1 MKIQCLKYMGGADS
15 LTARFLQSD
24 DGMRIACL
32 GGGPGGLY
40 FAISMKLRD
49 PDVDVVV
56 YERNRPD
63 DTFGWGVVLSD
74 QTLGNLAGNDP
85 ASAATI
91 REHFAYW
98 DDVAI
103 VLGGER
109 VVSGGHGFCG
119 IGRMRLLL
127 ILQAR
132 ARELGVD
139 LRFATEVGG
148 VEELRA
154 DHDVVVACDG
164 LNSRT
169 RTTYES
175 VFRPL
180 TDVRACRFTW
190 LGTTQKF
197 DDAFTF
203 IFERTEHGWVWVHAY
218 QFDDSTATFIVEC
231 SEATYAAFGFDRMSQ
246 QQSIEVC
253 QAIFRDHLGGHPLMT
268 NAGHVRG
275 SAWINFPRVI
285 CERWSH
291 GNVVLLG
298 DAAATAHFSIGSGT
312 KLALESAISL
322 AELLHTEASLEAAF
336 ARYES
341 DRRAQVLRI
350 QSAALNSLEWFE
362 NIERYLDFDPV
373 QLNYAQL
380 TRSQRIGHENL
391 RLRDPDW
398 LREAEAW
405 FQAQAGAAEDA
416 PVRAPM
422 FAPLALGGVTLVNR
436 VAVAPVSQYRAH
448 EGRAGDWH
456 LVHYA
461 ERCKGGAGL
470 VVTEALAVLP
480 EGRETP
486 RDAGLWDD
494 GQVETWRRVVDF
506 AHAES
511 EALVCA
517 QLGHAGPRGAVE
529 APDGDGRRVA
539 LSDGWPLAAASA
551 VAWGER
557 FAVPGALDEPGMRA
571 IASRFADAACR
582 ARAAGFDMVE
592 LHAGAG
598 TLLASFLS
606 PATNRRDD
614 AYGGSAAN
622 RLRFPL
628 AVVEAVRAVWS
639 GPLALRYTAEDW
651 LGSEGLSA
659 ADAVGHARAF
669 DAAGIDLHVIV
680 TGETLA
686 SSRPAYGRMYQVPMS
701 DRVRNEAHVRTMAVG
716 EIHEADHANSILLAG
731 RADLVGLAR
740 PHLVD
745 PYWTNRQAAA
755 IGDAR
760 QRWPAPYVPGAAQL
774 ARLAGRGAA

>member
-1 MKIQCLKYMGGADS
+1 
-15 LTARFLQSD
+15 
-24 DGMRIACL
+24 MRIACL

-49 PDVDVVV
+49 PDADVVV

-74 QTLGNLAGNDP
+74 QTLGNLAANDP
-85 ASAATI
+85 DSAAAI
-91 REHFAYW
+91 RERFAYW
-98 DDVAI
+98 DDVAV
-103 VLGGER
+103 VLGGRR

-127 ILQAR
+127 ILQGR

-139 LRFATEVGG
+139 LRFATEV
-148 VEELRA
+148 EDLERLKRE
-154 DHDVVVACDG
+154 HDVVVACDG

-169 RTTYES
+169 RAAHEDA
-175 VFRPL
+175 FRPL

-203 IFERTEHGWVWVHAY
+203 IFERTEHGWVWAHAY
-218 QFDDSTATFIVEC
+218 QFDDATATFIVEC
-231 SEATYAAFGFDRMSQ
+231 SEATYAAFGFERMSQ
-246 QQSIEVC
+246 RQSIEAC
-253 QAIFRDHLGGHPLMT
+253 REIFRDHLGGHPLMT
-268 NAGHVRG
+268 NAAHVRG

-291 GNVVLLG
+291 ANVVLLG

-312 KLALESAISL
+312 KLALESAICL
-322 AELLHTEASLEAAF
+322 AELLHVEPSLDAAF

-341 DRRAQVLRI
+341 DRRAEVLRI

-362 NIERYLDFDPV
+362 NVERYLDFDPI

-391 RLRDPDW
+391 RRRDPGW
-398 LREAEAW
+398 LHEAEAW
-405 FQAQAGAAEDA
+405 FQAQAGAARDA

-422 FAPLALGGVTLVNR
+422 FAPLALGGLTLPNR
-436 VAVAPVSQYRAH
+436 VAVAPVSQYRAR

-470 VVTEALAVLP
+470 VVTEALAVVP

-486 RDAGLWDD
+486 RDAGLWADD
-494 GQVETWRRVVDF
+494 QVGTWRRVVEF
-506 AHAES
+506 ARAEG
-511 EALVCA
+511 EARLCA
-517 QLGHAGPRGAVE
+517 QLGHAGPRGAVA
-529 APDGDGRRVA
+529 APDGDGDGDDDGRRVA
-539 LSDGWPLAAASA
+539 LADGWPLAAASP
-551 VAWGER
+551 VAWGGR
-557 FAVPGALDEPGMRA
+557 FAVPSALDEPGMRA
-571 IASRFADAACR
+571 IASRFADAARR
-582 ARAAGFDMVE
+582 ARAAGFDMIE

-606 PATNRRDD
+606 PATNRRRD
-614 AYGGSAAN
+614 AYGGPAAN

-628 AVVEAVRAVWS
+628 EVLEAVRAVWS
-639 GPLALRYTAEDW
+639 GPLALRYTAEDR
-651 LGSEGLSA
+651 LGEAGLSTS
-659 ADAVGHARAF
+659 DAVAHARAF
-669 DAAGIDLHVIV
+669 DAAGVDLHVIV
-680 TGETLA
+680 TGGTLE
-686 SSRPAYGRMYQVPMS
+686 SSRPVRGRMYQVPAS
-701 DRVRNEAHVRTMAVG
+701 DRIRNEARVRTMAVG

-745 PYWTNRQAAA
+745 PYWTHRQAAA

-760 QRWPAPYVPGAAQL
+760 QRWPAPYAPGAAQL
-774 ARLAGRGAA
+774 ARLAGRSAA

>member
-1 MKIQCLKYMGGADS
+1 
-15 LTARFLQSD
+15 
-24 DGMRIACL
+24 MRIACL

-49 PDVDVVV
+49 PNAEVVV
-56 YERNRPD
+56 FERNRAD

-74 QTLGNLAGNDP
+74 QTLGNLEANDP
-85 ASAATI
+85 ASAAAV

-103 VLGGER
+103 VIGGER

-127 ILQAR
+127 ILQER

-139 LRFATEVGG
+139 LRFATEVES
-148 VEELRA
+148 VEALRSEC
-154 DHDVVVACDG
+154 DVVVACDG
-164 LNSRT
+164 LNSLT
-169 RTTYES
+169 RATYED
-175 VFRPL
+175 VFRPM

-231 SEATYAAFGFDRMSQ
+231 SEATYAAFGFERMSQ
-246 QQSIEVC
+246 RESIEVC
-253 QAIFRDHLGGHPLMT
+253 REIFRDHLGGHPLMT

-322 AELLHTEASLEAAF
+322 AELLHAEPTPGHAF

-341 DRRAQVLRI
+341 DRRAEVLRI

-362 NIERYLDFDPV
+362 NLERYLDFDPV

-405 FQAQAGAAEDA
+405 FQGQAGAAEGA

-422 FAPLALGGVTLVNR
+422 FAPLALGGLTLANR
-436 VAVAPVSQYRAH
+436 IVVAPAPQYRAR
-448 EGRAGDWH
+448 EGLAGDWH
-456 LVHYA
+456 FVHYA

-470 VVTEALAVLP
+470 VVTEALAVAP
-480 EGRETP
+480 EGRETIG
-486 RDAGLWDD
+486 DAGLWED
-494 GQVETWRRVVDF
+494 GQVAAWRRVADF
-506 AHAES
+506 AHAEG
-511 EALVCA
+511 EARLCA
-517 QLGHAGPRGAVE
+517 QLGHAGPRGAVAVPDV
-529 APDGDGRRVA
+529 APDVAPDRAGAAGGGRGDARVA
-539 LSDGWPLAAASA
+539 LDDGWPLVAASA
-551 VAWGER
+551 VAWGEG
-557 FAVPGALDEPGMRA
+557 FAVPGALDEAGMDA
-571 IASRFADAACR
+571 IAGRFADAARR
-582 ARAAGFDMVE
+582 ARAAGFDMIE

-614 AYGGSAAN
+614 ACGGSTAG

-628 AVVEAVRAVWS
+628 AVVAAVRAVWS
-639 GPLALRYTAEDW
+639 GPLAVRYTVEDR
-651 LGSEGLSA
+651 LGDAGLSP
-659 ADAVGHARAF
+659 ADAVDHARAF
-669 DAAGIDLHVIV
+669 DVAGVDLHVIV
-680 TGETLA
+680 TGGTLA
-686 SSRPAYGRMYQVPMS
+686 SSRPAHGRMYQVPMS
-701 DRVRNEAHVRTMAVG
+701 DRIRNEARVRTMALG

-760 QRWPAPYVPGAAQL
+760 QPWPAPYAPGAAQL
-774 ARLAGRGAA
+774 ARLAGRSAA